1 MNSQDHFKLDRE
13 QTSDFIAK
21 ARNIG
26 DLVFGDFMVY
36 ITVADGDATNAD
48 LRAKEFAAKGIGV
61 CLDKEGNL
69 PQPYQGIL
77 KNTIE
82 SEIAEGKK
90 MICRAYFDLSS
101 LRPERI
107 LDVGFHIVQA
117 KAAGLK
123 LPGLTPLI
131 LSIVNKGQVQRV
143 LMPNYQVFLSEL
155 AGDLPNIL
163 KAEDS
168 KKISDIQE
176 KAREILEGYKK

>member
-1 MNSQDHFKLDRE
+1 MNSQDHFKLDKK

-21 ARNIG
+21 ARDIG

-36 ITVADGDATNAD
+36 VAVADGDATNAG
-48 LRAKEFAAKGIGV
+48 LRAKEFAARGIGV
-61 CLDKEGNL
+61 CLDKQGDL
-69 PQPYQGIL
+69 PHPYEGIL
-77 KNTIE
+77 KKTIE
-82 SEIAEGKK
+82 SESAEGKK
-90 MICRAYFDLSS
+90 MICRAYFDFSS

-131 LSIVNKGQVQRV
+131 LSIVNEGQVQRE

-155 AGDLPNIL
+155 ACDLKGL

-168 KKISDIQE
+168 EKISDLQRR
-176 KAREILEGYKK
+176 AREILEEYKK